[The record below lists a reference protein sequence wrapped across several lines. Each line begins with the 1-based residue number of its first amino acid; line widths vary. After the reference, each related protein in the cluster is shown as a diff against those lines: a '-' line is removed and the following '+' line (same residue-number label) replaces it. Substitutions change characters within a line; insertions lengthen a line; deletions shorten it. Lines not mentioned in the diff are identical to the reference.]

1 MSGMLRQPSHP
12 SSVAGELGTIS
23 GLMMTDASLFG
34 SGSSSSM
41 PTKMRRPSCTWGPA
55 RPTPWYSC
63 IVSIMSSINFCT
75 TALLRS
81 DLSSARARS
90 RRTGWPMR
98 ATFRMDMEQDY
109 TVFTES
115 LRFCPQ
121 CGGTL
126 ESRLL
131 KATEPER
138 LVCTRCSFV
147 YYIDPKVAVGTIISD
162 ERGRI
167 VLVRR
172 AIEPGYGKWVFPGG
186 FIDRGETVEDAAVR
200 EAREECGLD
209 IRLDRLLNIYS
220 YPGVAV
226 IIIAFAATALGG
238 CLACDDESLE
248 AQLFE
253 PDQIPW
259 DELAFRSTR
268 EALEEFLKRP

>member
-1 MSGMLRQPSHP
+1 
-12 SSVAGELGTIS
+12 
-23 GLMMTDASLFG
+23 
-34 SGSSSSM
+34 
-41 PTKMRRPSCTWGPA
+41 
-55 RPTPWYSC
+55 
-63 IVSIMSSINFCT
+63 
-75 TALLRS
+75 
-81 DLSSARARS
+81 
-90 RRTGWPMR
+90 
-98 ATFRMDMEQDY
+98 MDMEQDY

-131 KATEPER
+131 KATEPAR
-138 LVCTRCSFV
+138 LVCSRCTFV
-147 YYIDPKVAVGTIISD
+147 FYIDPKVAVGTIITD

-209 IRLDRLLNIYS
+209 IRLDRLINVYS
-220 YPGVAV
+220 YRGAAV
-226 IIIAFAATALGG
+226 IIIAFAATILGG

-253 PDQIPW
+253 PGQIPW
-259 DELAFRSTR
+259 DELAFRSTK